1 MGRDSIRVQA
11 SGERAVGAGG
21 DVYAAATGDHGSA
34 TYIHSQ
40 VNNFGSGVTAV
51 PVDEAVRDPRTV
63 FDNVLGGGFTGRR
76 WVIDRIDEFIDSR
89 RSGYL
94 WIEADAGMGKSA
106 LAAHL
111 VRERGWFGHFVRYT
125 RGETVRVA
133 LQNLAGQLIRHYE
146 LWDLAP
152 EGQLPERRFTPEGFV
167 AVLDRA
173 AEAQHA
179 RDENGRIVL
188 VVDGADE
195 ADRQPGSLPWG
206 LPRLLPPGVFVIGTY
221 RTGSPPENSDPS
233 SGLLRI
239 DAHDERNRSDLI
251 AYLEVRTREDG
262 MEARLAEVGVTVAE
276 FISQVAARS
285 GGVWIY
291 VRYVLEAMWLDRPSS
306 GGLDDLP
313 YGLWSYYASHLRDW
327 RGDEHWRDGLL
338 PVLATLAAA
347 GEPLSA
353 ETLAA
358 LAGAPEDLTR
368 EWCQSR
374 LRPFLSTT
382 AGTPRRFEIYHASLR
397 EILTG
402 ATPALAAARPDE
414 QLSWAE
420 VLGPAT
426 TAAHARI
433 GDWYLTRFGGLDGDL
448 EILAGDPALAEDDDG
463 YALRHLTGH
472 LAQAGRWADLHRML
486 RAERPAGQ
494 GRQVNVWFAAHD
506 RADTLDAYL
515 DDITRARDECRRRTD
530 RALADHRPAAALAE
544 EIHYTLVAS
553 SLTSLTDKVPAAL
566 LHHLVA
572 QHIWR
577 LPRALAFARRLT
589 SHQTRAHALSSLIP
603 LMPAEGQREA
613 IEAALHA
620 VSGVASDHFRGRE
633 LVRMVASMPAGHWP
647 AVAGEVR
654 GIAAGLEN
662 PQARAGTFTDLVQY
676 VPPAD
681 HVGMVR
687 SAQLAAERISHP
699 AARAQALTG
708 VIEWLPQHLRADAVE
723 RAWRAVVSIPDDRYG
738 SWARA
743 MAELL
748 EHLPAGSRSLLAVS
762 VLSAAHRLRDSS
774 RVRALRL
781 VARHLP
787 AARGQEVLARALNDA
802 TAIVN
807 KNARVRE
814 LADLAPSLPPGQGEK
829 VMDIVL
835 REAAG
840 AVTDPDTL
848 LDRTR
853 LLQHLPAEHLPTVL
867 EQLVEELDKPG
878 SSYAR
883 AQMLP
888 ELLDLLSPE
897 HRRAATER
905 LLAEAGA
912 IDQRHLDA
920 GAVTDLIGHTAPSHQ
935 LDLAG
940 RVVAVMAGVDSG
952 YLQVRTLKA
961 LMENVS
967 PEHRRAVAEMCL
979 DAAESISS
987 PSSRVETL
995 AAAARHLPEQRRES
1009 LLDQVLDMIDAITDV
1024 PLRSYALGRL
1034 LSSQAL
1040 FWGDLREGRTRE
1052 LLEGTLADA
1061 IALPDGYDRAGS
1073 LARLLASLPEER
1085 RNALADQAL
1094 EAISDER
1101 TPGLLLID
1109 PSLFDR
1115 MVLLG
1120 IEDPGLLETTAEAG
1134 VLRRRGTMRRRAR
1147 FRADLVPYLSAE
1159 RRRTILRRAWCEA
1172 DGIPWPEDRAKLLD
1186 KLRTVM
1192 DRESVAAPR
1201 LFATGPVYELEHPER
1216 SLEKALSAPP
1226 EWRAERLLKVID
1238 RLPAERRTAVAEQAW
1253 DASAAMTDVLKRA
1266 EVVVK
1271 LIPHLPGRLL
1281 APVLAFVTVQHHP
1294 FGVPE
1299 LVGRAGETIAI
1310 DTPTS
1315 YVAFLRAATQRL
1327 SRSDHL
1333 FVLRNAAPVLARLG
1347 GPDVIRRIS
1356 DSVLVVG
1363 RWWP

>member
-1 MGRDSIRVQA
+1 MGREPIRIEA

-40 VNNFGSGVTAV
+40 VNNFGSGVAAV
-51 PVDEAVRDPRTV
+51 PVDEAVRDPRAV
-63 FDNVLGGGFTGRR
+63 FDSVLGGGFTGRR

-133 LQNLAGQLIRHYE
+133 LQNLAGQLIRNYE

-195 ADRQPGSLPWG
+195 ADHQPGSLPWG
-206 LPRLLPPGVFVIGTY
+206 LPRFLPPGVFVIGTY
-221 RTGSPPENSDPS
+221 RTGSPPGNSDPS
-233 SGLLRI
+233 SGLVRI
-239 DAHDERNRSDLI
+239 DAHDERNRNDLI
-251 AYLEVRTREDG
+251 AYLGVRARDG
-262 MEARLAEVGVTVAE
+262 AMEAWLAEVGFTVEE

-291 VRYVLEAMWLDRPSS
+291 VRYVLEAMRLGRPTF

-313 YGLWSYYASHLRDW
+313 DGLWSYYAAHLRDW

-347 GEPLSA
+347 REPLPA

-382 AGTPRRFEIYHASLR
+382 PSTPRRFEIHHASLR

-402 ATPALAAARPDE
+402 ATPALAADRPDE

-420 VLGPAT
+420 VMGPAT
-426 TAAHARI
+426 SAAHARI
-433 GDWYLTRFGGLDGDL
+433 GEWYLKRFGGLDGDL
-448 EILAGDPALAEDDDG
+448 EILADDPALAETDDG
-463 YALRHLTGH
+463 YALRHLAGH

-486 RAERPAGQ
+486 RAERSVGQ
-494 GRQVNVWFAAHD
+494 RRQVNVWFAAHD

-515 DDITRARDECRRRTD
+515 DDITRARDECRERTD
-530 RALADHRPAAALAE
+530 RALAERRPATALAE

-553 SLTSLTDKVPAAL
+553 SLRSLTDKVPAAL

-589 SHQTRAHALSSLIP
+589 SNQSRAHALSSLVP
-603 LMPAEGQREA
+603 LMPAEGQREV
-613 IEAALHA
+613 IEAALRA

-633 LVRMVASMPAGHWP
+633 LVRTVASVPAGHWP
-647 AVAGEVR
+647 AVAAEVR

-662 PQARAGTFTDLVQY
+662 PQARAGTFTDLVKH

-681 HVGMVR
+681 RVGMVR

-699 AARAQALTG
+699 VARAQALAG
-708 VIEWLPQHLRADAVE
+708 AIEGLPQHLRADAVE
-723 RAWRAVVSIPDDRYG
+723 RAWRAAVSIPDDRYG
-738 SWARA
+738 SRARA

-748 EHLPAGSRSLLAVS
+748 EHLPAESRSLPSES
-762 VLSAAHRLRDSS
+762 VLSAAHRLSPSS

-781 VARHLP
+781 VADHLP
-787 AARGQEVLARALNDA
+787 AERRREVLARALNDA

-814 LADLAPSLPPGQGEK
+814 LADLAPSLPHGQREE
-829 VMDIVL
+829 VRDIVL

-853 LLQHLPAEHLPTVL
+853 LLQHLPAEHLPAVL

-878 SSYAR
+878 SGYTR

-897 HRRAATER
+897 RRRAATER
-905 LLAEAGA
+905 LLADAGA
-912 IDQRHLDA
+912 IDQWHHDA
-920 GAVTDLIGHTAPSHQ
+920 GSVSDLIEHTAPSHQ

-940 RVVAVMAGVDSG
+940 RVVAIMAAADSG
-952 YLQVRTLKA
+952 YLQVRTLKR
-961 LMENVS
+961 LMDTVA
-967 PEHRRAVAEMCL
+967 PEHRRTVAEMCL

-987 PSSRVETL
+987 PCSRVETV
-995 AAAARHLPEQRRES
+995 AAAAHHVPEQRREA
-1009 LLDQVLDMIDAITDV
+1009 LLDQALDTIDALTDV
-1024 PLRSYALGRL
+1024 PLRARALSQL
-1034 LSSQAL
+1034 LSCRAL
-1040 FWGDLREGRTRE
+1040 VSDGPREGRTRE
-1052 LLEGTLADA
+1052 LLEGTLADVL
-1061 IALPDGYDRAGS
+1061 ALPDGYDRAGS
-1073 LARLLASLPEER
+1073 LAPLLASVPEER
-1085 RNALADQAL
+1085 RNALADRAL
-1094 EAISDER
+1094 EAISDPR
-1101 TPGLLLID
+1101 TPALLLID

-1120 IEDPGLLETTAEAG
+1120 IEDPGLLETAPEAG
-1134 VLRRRGTMRRRAR
+1134 VPRRRATMRRRAR
-1147 FRADLVPYLSAE
+1147 FRAGLVPYLSAE
-1159 RRRTILRRAWCEA
+1159 RRRTVLRRAWCEA

-1186 KLRTVM
+1186 KLRTEM
-1192 DRESVAAPR
+1192 DRESVVAPR

-1216 SLEKALSAPP
+1216 SLQTALSAPP
-1226 EWRAERLLKVID
+1226 EWRAEKLLKVID
-1238 RLPAERRTAVAEQAW
+1238 RLPAERRTAVSEQAW
-1253 DASAAMTDVLKRA
+1253 EASAAMTDVLKRA

-1294 FGVPE
+1294 FGVPG
-1299 LVGRAGETIAI
+1299 LVGRAGETIAT
-1310 DTPTS
+1310 DSPTS

-1333 FVLRNAAPVLARLG
+1333 FALRNAAPVLGRLG
-1347 GPDVIRRIS
+1347 GPDAIRRIS
-1356 DSVLVVG
+1356 DSILVVG